1 MQYSGGGNIGCKL
14 MMFVCQWASHCR
26 RIFVLTWPKFNPF
39 RFIKVQVLCENG
51 LIAEAKQVAEKATL
65 QSSSLSLWS
74 MFCQLMYNEDGF
86 EDVCRK
92 ALKNV
97 PPKVY

>member
-1 MQYSGGGNIGCKL
+1 M
-14 MMFVCQWASHCR
+14 
-26 RIFVLTWPKFNPF
+26 
-39 RFIKVQVLCENG
+39 LCENG

-92 ALKNV
+92 ALKKV
-97 PPKVY
+97 PAKVC